1 MWWSSLLFCRREG
14 WQDRV
19 CAYENAV
26 LEAMPRLVLVI
37 QSHAF
42 VSMHSDEWAAAAA
55 AYGEAIKAAGL
66 DAVAVADQIETSS
79 F

>member
-1 MWWSSLLFCRREG
+1 
-14 WQDRV
+14 
-19 CAYENAV
+19 
-26 LEAMPRLVLVI
+26 
-37 QSHAF
+37 
-42 VSMHSDEWAAAAA
+42 MHSDEWAAAAA